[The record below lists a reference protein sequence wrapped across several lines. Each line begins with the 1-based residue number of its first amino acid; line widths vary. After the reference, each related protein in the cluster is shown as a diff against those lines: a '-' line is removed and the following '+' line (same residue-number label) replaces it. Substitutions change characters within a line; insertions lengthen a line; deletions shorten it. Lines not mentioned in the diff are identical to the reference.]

1 MNEDATFTQF
11 VVEHNKPYSKDQ
23 LELGKRKRIFQ
34 LNIDRINKHNMKFN
48 NGLINYRLVTNALAD
63 LTEEEYKAMYLGLN
77 FRRRSNDKFVTWEL
91 CPRFDNTSESSIDWS
106 RDEGKRKKRVSKVK
120 DQGECNSCW
129 AFSAIGALEAAY
141 HRHRCEEETKCPDEV
156 LEFSESDLINC
167 VYDGNNDGCFG
178 GYPATS
184 FEHVKYYG
192 VATLDQVPYSDVAGK
207 CDKSSAHSRKNHE
220 ISSYCQIRNNN
231 NSDEELKKA
240 ISTVG
245 PVSALMC
252 FPPST
257 MQFMS
262 SDIMDDLVNCTAACN
277 DEDPVNHAVVV
288 VGYGSEKGKDGI
300 ERDFWLIKNSA
311 GQSWGDKVFLHR
323 SYRFKKIVKLQI
335 SSLFFFGLLE

>member
-1 MNEDATFTQF
+1 MDKYNKSYNERDR
-11 VVEHNKPYSKDQ
+11 EEREK
-23 LELGKRKRIFQ
+23 IFSN
-34 LNIDRINKHNMKFN
+34 NIDRIDQHNFNSSVSFQLAENKW
-48 NGLINYRLVTNALAD
+48 TD
-63 LTEEEYKAMYLGLN
+63 LTEKEFEGRYMGLN
-77 FRRRSNDKFVTWEL
+77 FRSRTDDKFEVWEL
-91 CPRFDNTSESSIDWS
+91 CPSFDEAPEPSINWS
-106 RDEGKRKKRVSKVK
+106 KDEGNRKKRVSPVK
-120 DQGECNSCW
+120 DQGACGSCW
-129 AFSAIGALEAAY
+129 AFSATGALEAAY
-141 HRHRCEEETKCPDEV
+141 HKHRCEEDGKCPDTV

-167 VYDGNNDGCFG
+167 VYNKTNGVDGGCEG

-262 SDIMDDLVNCTAACN
+262 SDIMDDLVNCKATCTDA
-277 DEDPVNHAVVV
+277 DPVNHAVVV
-288 VGYGSEKGKDGI
+288 VGYGTEKGKDGI
-300 ERDFWLIKNSA
+300 ERDFWIIKNSA
-311 GQSWGDKVFLHR
+311 GQSWGDKVF
-323 SYRFKKIVKLQI
+323 
-335 SSLFFFGLLE
+335 